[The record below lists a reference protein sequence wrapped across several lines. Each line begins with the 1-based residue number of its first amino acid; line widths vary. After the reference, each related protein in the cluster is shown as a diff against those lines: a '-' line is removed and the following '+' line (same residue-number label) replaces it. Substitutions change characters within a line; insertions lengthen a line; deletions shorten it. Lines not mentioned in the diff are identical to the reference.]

1 MSTSLHGQD
10 ALNMARKILGRELT
24 PQEAQIALSEGYNP
38 QKYVDADTHAIG
50 FGQTGEFMNMPFDKV
65 VNFFEDRTRKLVPD
79 YDNLPQDLQL
89 RLLDSTYRGGLSG
102 SPKTLKLI
110 NSGNW
115 DEASKEFLD
124 NNEYRSSKEKGTGV
138 FGRMEDTAAA
148 MKSYGSQSKQ
158 VEALKEVPPNGIK
171 DNIPEITL
179 KDPIMKNTTADD
191 YFLKDPGQ
199 ELELLQSQ
207 QSVQNVP
214 LPPQLDKSNI
224 QSNAISSNETP
235 RGTAPRFISPFMEP
249 SFVPPDLGGVQGGIY
264 PTAPQN
270 GGPDMGGNANRTR
283 LPYNP
288 NATAGAMGG
297 NILRDQ
303 FGNAIQS
310 STGQAIGLPGQVRVP
325 KGATGGAKGG
335 GK

>member
-124 NNEYRSSKEKGTGV
+124 NNEYRSSKENGTGV

-158 VEALKEVPPNGIK
+158 VEALKEVPPNDIK
-171 DNIPEITL
+171 DNIPKITL
-179 KDPIMKNTTADD
+179 KDPIMKNTIADD

-207 QSVQNVP
+207 QAVQDVS
-214 LPPQLDKSNI
+214 LPPKL
-224 QSNAISSNETP
+224 ETP
-235 RGTAPRFISPFMEP
+235 YGTAPRFVSPVMET

-297 NILRDQ
+297 NVLRDQ
-303 FGNAIQS
+303 FDNAIQS